1 MPEPIRI
8 DIYSRPGCHLCD
20 EAARVIE
27 QYRGKIP
34 VELRTINVEASSE
47 LENRYGMDIPV
58 VMLNGNEAF
67 RHRVNGPELER
78 KLKALW
84 NPSTS

>member
-20 EAARVIE
+20 EAKAV
-27 QYRGKIP
+27 
-34 VELRTINVEASSE
+34 VEPLREHYAMVLRTINVESNAD
-47 LENRYGMDIPV
+47 LESRYGSEIPV
-58 VMLNGNEAF
+58 VFLNGEEAF
-67 RHRVNGPELER
+67 RHRVDRAELER

-84 NPSTS
+84 NK

>member
-20 EAARVIE
+20 EAARTIE
-27 QYRGKIP
+27 LYRGNIP
-34 VELRTINVEASSE
+34 VVLNTINVESRAD
-47 LENRYGMDIPV
+47 LEKRYGTDIPV
-58 VMLNGNEAF
+58 VMLNGTEAF

-78 KLKALW
+78 KLKQLW

>member
-20 EAARVIE
+20 EAARVI
-27 QYRGKIP
+27 QHYRGKIP
-34 VELRTINVEASSE
+34 VVLNTINVESSE
-47 LENRYGMDIPV
+47 DLESKYGMDIPV
-58 VMLNGNEAF
+58 VMVNGDEAF

-84 NPSTS
+84 NRSTS

>member
-20 EAARVIE
+20 DAKAVVEPLRE
-27 QYRGKIP
+27 QYPMVI
-34 VELRTINVEASSE
+34 RTINVESSAD
-47 LENRYGMDIPV
+47 LENRFGSEIPV
-58 VMLNGNEAF
+58 VFINGEEAF
-67 RHRVNGPELER
+67 RHRVVRTELER

-84 NPSTS
+84 NK